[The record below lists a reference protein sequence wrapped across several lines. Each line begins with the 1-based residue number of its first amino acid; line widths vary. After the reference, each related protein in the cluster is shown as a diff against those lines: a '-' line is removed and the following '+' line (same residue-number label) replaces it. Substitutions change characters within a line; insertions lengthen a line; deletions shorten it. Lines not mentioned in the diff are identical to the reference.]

1 MAAAR
6 RRRGTAAKRGAGAPA
21 AVRPLPGAAPIPVE
35 GVALLADPL
44 YRYIQFT
51 VPRDAEPDE
60 PTEKALID
68 SPWVQRLRFI
78 HQLQSTWW
86 VYPSGEHSRFQHS
99 LGTMHLAGR
108 FAEHL
113 FASLATACRALREP
127 RPSLPLVHATLR
139 AAGLLHDVGH
149 GPFSH
154 FFDENVLQPAYG
166 LTHEGLGQRIIVQKL
181 GALLRGLRRSPAGP
195 FARGERV
202 DPRWV
207 AFLIRKPAG
216 EDGPAVP
223 CWVRLLRPVF
233 SGIYT
238 ADNMD
243 YIQRDAYMTGFSL
256 DLVDTDR
263 LLFYT
268 FVHPMG
274 LTIHRAGVP
283 VLVRFLQ
290 ARVAMYSD
298 VYYHRTNRAVD
309 LQMREIFAETVK
321 ELLPENPARRLD
333 RYLGFTEW
341 FLLQKVQE
349 WATPGRRGVTAR
361 QRALGEGWREILGRR
376 LKWKMA
382 YDYLFSLNEADRG
395 KQFWDPEAL
404 KREIQRY
411 LPSHL
416 RDMPFEVDLATQDTR
431 PLNPLAEGGKTV
443 NVFNPATGEVS
454 PSPLRDFFKHIPPK
468 VAHCRIFAR
477 NHRHDRAL
485 AEAAERA
492 LGGAG
497 RAASETNL

>member
-1 MAAAR
+1 
-6 RRRGTAAKRGAGAPA
+6 
-21 AVRPLPGAAPIPVE
+21 VE
-35 GVALLADPL
+35 RVALLADPL
-44 YRYIQFT
+44 YGYIQFT
-51 VPRDAEPDE
+51 VPRETDPAE

-99 LGTMHLAGR
+99 LGTMHMAGR
-108 FAEHL
+108 FAEQL
-113 FASLATACRALREP
+113 YPSLGEACRQLREP
-127 RPSLPLVHATLR
+127 CPSFPLVHATLR

-154 FFDENVLQPAYG
+154 FFDENFLQPRFR
-166 LTHEGLGQRIIVQKL
+166 LTHEILGQRIIVQKL
-181 GALLRGLRRSPAGP
+181 GTILHGLRRSPAGP
-195 FARGERV
+195 FPPRERV
-202 DPRWV
+202 EPRWV
-207 AFLIRKPAG
+207 AFLIRKPAE
-216 EDGPAVP
+216 EDEPAVP
-223 CWVRLLRPVF
+223 RWVRLLRPVF

-238 ADNMD
+238 ADNLD

-256 DLVDTDR
+256 EMVDIDR

-268 FVHPMG
+268 FVHPKG

-309 LQMREIFAETVK
+309 LQMREVFAETMA
-321 ELLPENPARRLD
+321 ELVPESPARRLN
-333 RYLGFTEW
+333 RYLGMTEW

-349 WATPGRRGVTAR
+349 WAAPGARGVTRR
-361 QRALGEGWREILGRR
+361 QRALGRGWRDILARR
-376 LKWKMA
+376 VKWKMA
-382 YDYLFSLNEADRG
+382 YDRVLSLDEADQG
-395 KQFWDPEAL
+395 KRFRNADEL
-404 KREIQRY
+404 KREIRRH
-411 LPSHL
+411 LPSRL
-416 RDMPFEVDLATQDTR
+416 RDLPFEVDLATQDTR
-431 PLNPLAEGGKTV
+431 PLNPLAEGAKTV

-454 PSPLRDFFKHIPPK
+454 PSPLREFFQQIPPK

-492 LGGAG
+492 LGGG
-497 RAASETNL
+497 GPEASTTNL